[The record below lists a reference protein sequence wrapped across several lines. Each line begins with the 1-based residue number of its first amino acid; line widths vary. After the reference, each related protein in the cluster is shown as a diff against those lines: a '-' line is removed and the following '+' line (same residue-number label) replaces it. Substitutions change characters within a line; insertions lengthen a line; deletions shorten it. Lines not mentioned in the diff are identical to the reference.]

1 MAKPSWISVSPAS
14 GTNNG
19 SFDVTANDNYINPAR
34 EGVVTVTGGGGINK
48 TINVSQKSNR
58 LILQSVRQAGQS
70 HPSAKIKDMYGGKEY
85 NLTASNQ
92 YLAEIN
98 TDFGAILMMVYPGI
112 GTGTTTFMFKFSID
126 IDEINLEMN
135 DGSDRSPYINGRIN
149 ASNPTQVIL
158 NLGNGYPEISNTELT
173 IGIKAGTQTMSIYYT
188 NNVNA

>member
-34 EGVVTVTGGGGINK
+34 KGVVTVTGGGINK
-48 TINVSQKSNR
+48 TIDVSQKSNR
-58 LILQSVRQAGQS
+58 LILQSVRQMGQS
-70 HPSAKIKDMYGGKEY
+70 YPTAKIKNTYGGKEY

-92 YLAEIN
+92 YSAEIN

-112 GTGTTTFMFKFSID
+112 GTGTTNFLFQFNID
-126 IDEINLEMN
+126 IDKINLEMN
-135 DGSDRSPYINGRIN
+135 DGSDKSPYINGKIN
-149 ASNPTQVIL
+149 ASNPTQVLL
-158 NLGNGYPEISNTELT
+158 NLGNGYPEISNTELI

-188 NNVNA
+188 NDVNS

>member
-34 EGVVTVTGGGGINK
+34 EGVVTVTGGGINK
-48 TINVSQKSNR
+48 TIDVSQKSNR

-70 HPSAKIKDMYGGKEY
+70 YPPAKVIDTYGGKEY
-85 NLTASNQ
+85 NLTSSNQ

-98 TDFGAILMMVYPGI
+98 TDFGAIVEMTYPGI
-112 GTGTTTFMFKFSID
+112 GTGAINFLFQFNID
-126 IDEINLEMN
+126 VDEIKLEMD

-149 ASNPTQVIL
+149 TTNSKQVLL
-158 NLGNGYPEISNTELT
+158 NLGNGYPEISNTKL
-173 IGIKAGTQTMSIYYT
+173 ILGIKAGTQTMNIYYT
-188 NNVNA
+188 NR

>member
-34 EGVVTVTGGGGINK
+34 EGVVTVTGGGINK
-48 TINVSQKSNR
+48 TIDVSQKSNR
-58 LILQSVRQAGQS
+58 LILQRVCQMGQT
-70 HPSAKIKDMYGGKEY
+70 HPPAKIKDAYGGKEY

-112 GTGTTTFMFKFSID
+112 GTGTTNFIFQFNID
-126 IDEINLEMN
+126 IDEINLEMS
-135 DGSDRSPYINGRIN
+135 DGSNRSPYINGRIN
-149 ASNPTQVIL
+149 ASDPTQVML
-158 NLGNGYPEISNTELT
+158 NLGNGYPEISNTELV

-188 NNVNA
+188 NNVNF

>member
-1 MAKPSWISVSPAS
+1 MAKPSWISVSPTS

-34 EGVVTVTGGGGINK
+34 EGVVTVTGGGINK
-48 TINVSQKSNR
+48 TIDVSQKSNR
-58 LILQSVRQAGQS
+58 LILQSVRQTGQS
-70 HPSAKIKDMYGGKEY
+70 YPPAKIKDTYGGKEY

-112 GTGTTTFMFKFSID
+112 GTGATNFLFQFNID
-126 IDEINLEMN
+126 VDEINLEMN

-149 ASNPTQVIL
+149 ASNPTQVML

-173 IGIKAGTQTMSIYYT
+173 IGIKAGTQTMNIYYT
-188 NNVNA
+188 NNVDA

>member
-34 EGVVTVTGGGGINK
+34 KGVVTVTGGGINK
-48 TINVSQKSNR
+48 TIDVSQKSNR
-58 LILQSVRQAGQS
+58 LILQSVRQVGQS
-70 HPSAKIKDMYGGKEY
+70 YPHAKIKDMYGGKEY

-98 TDFGAILMMVYPGI
+98 TDFGAILMMVYPNI
-112 GTGTTTFMFKFSID
+112 GTGGTNFLFKFSID

-135 DGSDRSPYINGRIN
+135 DGSDRSSYINGRIN

-158 NLGNGYPEISNTELT
+158 NLGNGYPEISNTELI
-173 IGIKAGTQTMSIYYT
+173 IGIRAGTQTMNIYYT

>member
-1 MAKPSWISVSPAS
+1 MAKPNWVSISPTS
-14 GTNNG
+14 GNNDG
-19 SFDVTANDNYINPAR
+19 SFDVTAQGNGINPAR
-34 EGVVTVTGGGGINK
+34 EGIITVSGGGINK
-48 TINVSQKSNR
+48 TIDVNQRSNR

-70 HPSAKIKDMYGGKEY
+70 HPLAKVKDTYGGKVY
-85 NLTASNQ
+85 DITASNQ

-112 GTGTTTFMFKFSID
+112 GTGSINFIFKFNID
-126 IDEINLEMN
+126 IDKINLEMN

-149 ASNPTQVIL
+149 ASDPTQVML

-188 NNVNA
+188 NNVDA

>member
-34 EGVVTVTGGGGINK
+34 EGVVTVTGGGINK
-48 TINVSQKSNR
+48 TIDVSQKSNR
-58 LILQSVRQAGQS
+58 LILQSVRQVGRS
-70 HPSAKIKDMYGGKEY
+70 YPPAKIKDMYGGKEY
-85 NLTASNQ
+85 NLTDSNQ

-98 TDFGAILMMVYPGI
+98 TDFGAILMTVYPGI
-112 GTGTTTFMFKFSID
+112 GTGATNFIFKFNID

-135 DGSDRSPYINGRIN
+135 DGSDISPYISGRIN
-149 ASNPTQVIL
+149 VSDPTQVML
-158 NLGNGYPEISNTELT
+158 NLNNGYPEISNTELI
-173 IGIKAGTQTMSIYYT
+173 IGIKAGTQIMTIYYT